1 MHCKICD
8 ALLTDFEATRRNANT
23 GQFLDICNVCFA
35 ESGLKDIMPTR
46 DRKDLVKESDFDLE
60 DFPEAHRGLYNNYI
74 DYEGDIEDNNV

>member
-23 GQFLDICNVCFA
+23 NQFLDICNHCFA

-60 DFPEAHRGLYNNYI
+60 DFPEAHRGHYNNYI